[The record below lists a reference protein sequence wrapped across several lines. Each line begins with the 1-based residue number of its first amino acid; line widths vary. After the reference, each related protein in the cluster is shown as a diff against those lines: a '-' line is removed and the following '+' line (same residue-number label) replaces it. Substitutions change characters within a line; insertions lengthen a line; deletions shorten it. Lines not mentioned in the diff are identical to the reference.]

1 MTVAI
6 RVVDAEGA
14 SDLLPGLAALLADA
28 VDAGASV
35 GFWPPM
41 RPSRALAYWHGVLEE
56 VKAGCVLL
64 LVAEDGGTVVGSV
77 QLAPSAKENG
87 PHLAEVRKLFVLAAR
102 RRRGIGRALLAS
114 VEAEALARGRTCLVL
129 DTRTGDPSE
138 RLYAGSGWVRVGEI
152 PRYVREHDGT
162 ETGTTVYYRHLA

>member
-1 MTVAI
+1 MTLLVR
-6 RVVDAEGA
+6 RVEADDVP
-14 SDLLPGLAALLADA
+14 DLLPGLAALLVDA

-41 RPSRALAYWHGVLEE
+41 RPSRALAYWHGVLED
-56 VKAGCVLL
+56 VKAGSVVL
-64 LVAEDGGTVVGSV
+64 LVAEDGGTITGSV

-87 PHLAEVRKLFVLAAR
+87 PHLAEVRKLFVLSAR
-102 RRRGIGRALLAS
+102 RRRGIGRALLEA